1 MHFDL
6 TPYIILP
13 LLSAIMNAILA
24 GIALRKRKVPAANT
38 LFWLTLSISVW
49 SLAFTIETGST
60 NLALKIISRNII
72 ATTNCTATLAML
84 ALALEVTGLKSIR
97 SRRFVL
103 LASIIPLI
111 SVLLFWT
118 APFHNLQLYNYHLHQ
133 VGPLLLLDFTE
144 GSFFTI
150 GHFSYNLLIYIISII
165 ILMVGYYRSPRSE
178 WARFNYLIIAGLLP
192 LFVILFKITP
202 LKGFNFT
209 SSTFLFTGILYFTAI
224 FRHRLL
230 DLVPIARET
239 LIEIMSDPVI
249 VVNQTG
255 QLALANL
262 AARRIFNLPQKL
274 AGDALSAADNE
285 YPLLTA
291 AITDFSDVSDE
302 SIIKDGPEQRS
313 WQIMKTRID
322 REGSHQGWIITLRD
336 ITSLRLANEAL
347 QSKTDLL
354 TMLSLTVEQSPISIV
369 ITDLEGTIEFVNPKF
384 CEISGY
390 TREEIIGRNPR
401 ILKTEKTPPEVH
413 EELWKTIKSGKIW
426 EGELT
431 NKKKN
436 GEYFTENA
444 KIAPF
449 KNRHDQIT
457 HYLAFKE
464 DITTRKKVEEE
475 LQRLNISLLARID
488 EETSQRMKQERL
500 MANQAR
506 LVAMGEMIGA
516 IAHQWRQPLA
526 TLAMIVQRIH
536 AVGCRQ
542 ELTSKDL
549 HEFKENA
556 MRQIKYMSETIEEFG
571 GFYNKDKHSELYSPL
586 KCINDAVRLFETQF
600 ANNNIVISINTHG
613 NNDQLSPGFP
623 NEFKQ
628 VILNLLGNARDAI
641 LECRITQ
648 GHHDQ
653 GLIDIDMFINE
664 ERKLI
669 IDIGDNGCGIPDSIV
684 NRIFDP
690 YFSTKQESG
699 GTGIGLYMSRMIMLE
714 SLGGFLQLQKAKN
727 GAVFRLKLPLGE
739 LS

>member
-1 MHFDL
+1 MNKRM
-6 TPYIILP
+6 TPEGKEQGQTASP
-13 LLSAIMNAILA
+13 DN
-24 GIALRKRKVPAANT
+24 
-38 LFWLTLSISVW
+38 SISL
-49 SLAFTIETGST
+49 SKG
-60 NLALKIISRNII
+60 ND
-72 ATTNCTATLAML
+72 
-84 ALALEVTGLKSIR
+84 
-97 SRRFVL
+97 
-103 LASIIPLI
+103 PL
-111 SVLLFWT
+111 
-118 APFHNLQLYNYHLHQ
+118 
-133 VGPLLLLDFTE
+133 
-144 GSFFTI
+144 
-150 GHFSYNLLIYIISII
+150 
-165 ILMVGYYRSPRSE
+165 
-178 WARFNYLIIAGLLP
+178 
-192 LFVILFKITP
+192 
-202 LKGFNFT
+202 T
-209 SSTFLFTGILYFTAI
+209 S
-224 FRHRLL
+224 
-230 DLVPIARET
+230 
-239 LIEIMSDPVI
+239 
-249 VVNQTG
+249 N
-255 QLALANL
+255 
-262 AARRIFNLPQKL
+262 
-274 AGDALSAADNE
+274 
-285 YPLLTA
+285 
-291 AITDFSDVSDE
+291 
-302 SIIKDGPEQRS
+302 
-313 WQIMKTRID
+313 
-322 REGSHQGWIITLRD
+322 
-336 ITSLRLANEAL
+336 
-347 QSKTDLL
+347 TDLL

-384 CEISGY
+384 TEITGY
-390 TREEIIGRNPR
+390 TLEEVVGLNPR
-401 ILKTEKTPPEVH
+401 ILKTDKTSAEVH
-413 EELWKTIKSGKIW
+413 KQLWETIKNGGIW
-426 EGELT
+426 EGEFV

-436 GEYFTENA
+436 GELFTESA

-449 KNRHDQIT
+449 KNSYGQIT

-464 DITTRKKVEEE
+464 DITTRKSVEAE

-526 TLAMIVQRIH
+526 TLAIIVQRMH
-536 AVGCRQ
+536 VVGCRQ
-542 ELTSKDL
+542 ELTCKDL

-600 ANNNIVISINTHG
+600 ANNNIEISINTHG
-613 NNDQLSPGFP
+613 NTDLLSPGFP

-653 GLIDIDMFINE
+653 GRIDIDMFINE
-664 ERKLI
+664 GRKLI